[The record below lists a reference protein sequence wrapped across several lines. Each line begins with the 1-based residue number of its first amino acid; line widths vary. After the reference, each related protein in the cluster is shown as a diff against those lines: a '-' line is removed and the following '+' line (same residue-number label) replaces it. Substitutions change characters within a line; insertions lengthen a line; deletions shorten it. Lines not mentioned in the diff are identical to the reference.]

1 MSFGEPCPRVAPRAY
16 LEHKWPRGEVTCLE
30 HGRPA
35 LVVDMIQVLRGRQ
48 TRRIFSSLPL
58 SELGW
63 LLWLTCR
70 THSLRSSVFGFDQ
83 HFRPHP
89 SAGATHPI
97 HIICQRN
104 PGTPWERYEPVEHTL
119 VSVPGTE
126 ALAQGA
132 RDYTG
137 RAVPADGAVLIGLV
151 AEAGKTAAKYEA
163 EQSLVWRDAGVVLGY
178 LSLVA
183 EILQLSFCPL
193 GMTGDEF
200 VKPMSAS
207 GQLRGA
213 GLVLLGS

>member
-1 MSFGEPCPRVAPRAY
+1 
-16 LEHKWPRGEVTCLE
+16 
-30 HGRPA
+30 
-35 LVVDMIQVLRGRQ
+35 
-48 TRRIFSSLPL
+48 
-58 SELGW
+58 
-63 LLWLTCR
+63 
-70 THSLRSSVFGFDQ
+70 
-83 HFRPHP
+83 
-89 SAGATHPI
+89 
-97 HIICQRN
+97 
-104 PGTPWERYEPVEHTL
+104 L